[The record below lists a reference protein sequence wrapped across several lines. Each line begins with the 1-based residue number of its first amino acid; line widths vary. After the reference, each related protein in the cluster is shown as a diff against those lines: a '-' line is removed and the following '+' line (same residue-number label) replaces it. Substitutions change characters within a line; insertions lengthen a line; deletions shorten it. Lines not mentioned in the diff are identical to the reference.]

1 MMICSKKI
9 ILNIFFIFIL
19 FFIIILFFVFFN
31 NFSSLKNEKKF
42 LENNCEKNIICIKN
56 NFLEKIDL
64 KIFFDGNF
72 KENIEIKNLEKDEKI
87 PIKKDFVWSIKIF
100 YKKQENYISGYYE
113 YNFWKSFEVEIFE
126 NELKI
131 KK

>member
-9 ILNIFFIFIL
+9 ILNILFIF
-19 FFIIILFFVFFN
+19 ILFFVFFN

-42 LENNCEKNIICIKN
+42 LENTNCEKNIICIKN

-64 KIFFDGNF
+64 KIFFDWNF

-100 YKKQENYISGYYE
+100 YKNQENYISGYYE
-113 YNFWKSFEVEIFE
+113 YNFWKSFEVEVFE